1 MRLPCG
7 IARRSRLHSPS
18 SKCSGGRGPPSAAL
32 PKIRPYARA
41 NGGAGGRDQ
50 PDLSHDS
57 GPEVASA
64 PETEP
69 QQEAGACLVTGD
81 LYHPPLRYGDA
92 YDESSADGVSPRP
105 HWAHLIES
113 LRDIGPEELGRRCL
127 RAERRIRENG
137 ITYNIYSDPLGANR
151 PWRIDILPLLISAD
165 EWRYIEAGIVQRA
178 QLLSLLLEDL
188 YGLQDLVAQGHFP
201 AALLYAN
208 PAFLRPLV
216 GVRVPTHTY
225 LHMLAVDLARSPDG
239 QWWVLADRTQAPS
252 GSGYALE
259 NRTIVSD
266 VLPDLFRTSN
276 VLRLAPFF
284 RAQREALINLTQRDN
299 PRIVLLTPGPY
310 NETYFEHAYIARYLG
325 FTLVQ
330 GADLTVRNG
339 YVYLKVGEG
348 RQKVDVI
355 LRRVDDSFC
364 DPLELRGDSLLGVPG
379 LVGAIVAGNVKVA
392 NALGSGLIETAAIM
406 PFLPGLS
413 TQLLG
418 EKLKLPSVATWWCGQ
433 TYALDW
439 VLNHLDSVVV
449 KPAFPSR
456 GMEPVFGAELPHAEK
471 GKFAERLRARPHEYV
486 AQEQVALSTAP
497 VWDNGRLN
505 SRSVVLRTY
514 LLNTGRG
521 WTAIPGGLVRV
532 AEAEGSVVSMQ
543 RGGHSK
549 DAWVFWDGP
558 IDTFSMLRPR
568 NEPVALRREPPGV
581 PSSVADNVFWLGR
594 YVERA
599 ENIARILRAM
609 IPRVRRAEEAELM
622 CLVRLHKCLGSRH
635 SKLPKAKHRQPT
647 SLALEQEL
655 TSLLTDAKRPD
666 SLACTLSEVSRIGGS
681 IRERLSTDMMF
692 LIGQLRDSIQIGH
705 GTLFLEYPAMLTDC
719 LELLSAFSGME
730 RENINRG
737 LGWLFMTT
745 GRRLERAIY
754 LTRQLREIVTPLTEQ
769 DWSLLECLLE
779 IADSS
784 MTYRTRYYT
793 TLQPLA
799 VLVVLI
805 ADEANPR
812 SLDFQLSLLVDLYQ
826 KLPRLLPDDSQAMRD
841 ALALLRSFDL
851 RKLEYPLPG
860 ATAAHDSDGLSR
872 LANFLQELERLL
884 PSWSNNLSSRYFS
897 HARTL
902 PITIGQ

>member
-1 MRLPCG
+1 MTVDLPQT
-7 IARRSRLHSPS
+7 SLHY
-18 SKCSGGRGPPSAAL
+18 AA
-32 PKIRPYARA
+32 
-41 NGGAGGRDQ
+41 
-50 PDLSHDS
+50 
-57 GPEVASA
+57 
-64 PETEP
+64 
-69 QQEAGACLVTGD
+69 
-81 LYHPPLRYGDA
+81 A
-92 YDESSADGVSPRP
+92 YDELSADGVTPRP
-105 HWAHLIES
+105 HWAQLMES
-113 LRDIGPEELGRRCL
+113 LREIGPEELGRRWS

-151 PWRIDILPLLISAD
+151 PWKIDIVPLLIPAD
-165 EWRYIEAGIVQRA
+165 EWRYIEAGIIQRA
-178 QLLSLLLEDL
+178 RLLSLLLEDL
-188 YGLQDLVAQGHFP
+188 YGPQNLVVEGHFP

-208 PAFLRPLV
+208 PAFLRPMV
-216 GVRVPTHTY
+216 GVPVPAHSY

-266 VLPDLFRTSN
+266 VLPDLFRASN

-284 RAQREALINLTQRDN
+284 RAQREALTNLAQCDN

-310 NETYFEHAYIARYLG
+310 NETYFEHSYISRYLG
-325 FTLVQ
+325 FTLVE
-330 GADLTVRNG
+330 GADLTVRDRR
-339 YVYLKVGEG
+339 VYLKTVDGLE
-348 RQKVDVI
+348 QVDVI

-364 DPLELRGDSLLGVPG
+364 DPLELRSDSLLGVPG
-379 LVGAIVAGNVKVA
+379 LVDAIVAGNVKVA

-413 TQLLG
+413 KQLLG
-418 EKLKLPSVATWWCGQ
+418 EQLKLPSVATWWCGQ
-433 TYALDW
+433 TDALDW

-456 GMEPVFGAELPHAEK
+456 GMEPVFGAELPHSEK
-471 GKFAERLRARPHEYV
+471 DKFADKLRAHPHDYV

-497 VWDNGRLN
+497 VWENGSLN

-514 LLNTGRG
+514 VLNTGNG
-521 WTAIPGGLVRV
+521 WIAIPGGLVRV

-549 DAWVFWDGP
+549 DAWVLWDSP
-558 IDTFSMLRPR
+558 VDTFSMLRPR
-568 NEPVALRREPPGV
+568 NEPVELRRVSRGV

-599 ENIARILRAM
+599 ENIARILRPM
-609 IPRVRRAEEAELM
+609 ISRVRRADEAELG
-622 CLVRLHKCLGSRH
+622 CLIRLHSCLESRH
-635 SKLPKAKHRQPT
+635 SKLPKAKDRRPT
-647 SLALEQEL
+647 SLELEQEMI
-655 TSLLTDAKRPD
+655 SAMTDVKRPD
-666 SLACTLSEVSRIGGS
+666 SLASTLAEVSRIGGNV
-681 IRERLSTDMMF
+681 RERLSADMVF
-692 LIGQLRDSIQIGH
+692 LIGQLRDSIQH
-705 GTLFLEYPAMLTDC
+705 DTQFLEYPAMLTAC

-737 LGWLFMTT
+737 LGWLFLTL

-754 LTRQLREIVTPLTEQ
+754 LTRQLREITTPLAEQ

-779 IADSS
+779 VADSS

-799 VLVVLI
+799 VLDVLM
-805 ADEANPR
+805 ADETNPR
-812 SLDFQLSLLVDLYQ
+812 SLDFQLSHIIELSE
-826 KLPRLLPDDSQAMRD
+826 KLPRHSNQDLEAMRQQLGMLR
-841 ALALLRSFDL
+841 ALDL
-851 RKLEYPLPG
+851 REFKYPLPG
-860 ATAAHDSDGLSR
+860 AAPAANGFEELSR
-872 LANFLQELERLL
+872 LERFLRDLERLL

-902 PITIGQ
+902 PINIGQ